1 MAPTLRVRREGVG
14 AFVLSPTPFF
24 DPQEILTLKSHSL
37 CYYARVRLL
46 TTLPSQK
53 QLKWSQLRVG
63 LTVLFASATLAVL
76 IFVMSGT
83 GGWFTTKITLRSFL
97 DNAGGLREGAPVR
110 LAGVDIGN
118 VTGIRIVEG
127 KPTTPVE
134 VTMKVNTKYK
144 FNLRKDSVTLLSTAG
159 VLGETFVDVD
169 SSTAK
174 GPPATDGDTLAARE
188 QPQIEDVVRASQGT
202 LQNMDSLLKRVDRI
216 VAFIESGQ
224 GSIGK
229 VIYSPAL
236 YDQLNATVLEF
247 KGLVDDIQNG
257 KGSIGPL
264 LTSDVAYKKVLATI
278 DKLDAIVDDIQQGK
292 GTAGK
297 LLKDPEL
304 YNNAN
309 KTIANVRQ
317 LTDDINAGK
326 GAIGTMTHDQE
337 FAAKLKTLM
346 SNLSEL
352 SDRLEKGEG
361 TAGMLFKDPALYNN
375 SNQMLVE
382 TRELVKAI
390 RENPKKY
397 LTFHVKVF

>member
-1 MAPTLRVRREGVG
+1 
-14 AFVLSPTPFF
+14 
-24 DPQEILTLKSHSL
+24 
-37 CYYARVRLL
+37 
-46 TTLPSQK
+46 LPSQK

-63 LTVLFASATLAVL
+63 LTVLVASVTLAVL
-76 IFVMSGT
+76 IFLMSGT
-83 GGWFTTKITLRSFL
+83 GGWFTSKISIRSYF

-118 VTGIRIVEG
+118 VTTVKIVNG
-127 KPTTPVE
+127 KPLTPVE
-134 VTMKVNTKYK
+134 VTMKVNTKYR

-159 VLGETFVDVD
+159 ILGETYVDVD

-174 GPPATDGDTLAARE
+174 GPEATDGDTLAARN
-188 QPQIEDVVRASQGT
+188 QPDIQDVVRASQGT
-202 LQNMDSLLKRVDRI
+202 LQNLDSLLKRVDRI
-216 VAFIESGQ
+216 IAFIESGQ

-229 VIYSPAL
+229 VIYDPSL
-236 YDQLNATVLEF
+236 YNQLNATVAEF
-247 KGLVDDIQNG
+247 KGLVDDIQSG

-264 LTSDVAYKKVLATI
+264 LTSDEAYKKVIAAV
-278 DKLDAIVDDIQQGK
+278 DKVNLMVDDLQAGK
-292 GTAGK
+292 GSAGK

-304 YNNAN
+304 YDNAN

-317 LTDDINAGK
+317 LTEDINAGK
-326 GAIGTMTHDQE
+326 GAIGKMAHDQE
-337 FAAKLKTLM
+337 FAAKLQTLM
-346 SNLSEL
+346 NNLASLSE
-352 SDRLEKGEG
+352 RLDKGEG

-382 TRELVKAI
+382 TRELVKSI

>member
-1 MAPTLRVRREGVG
+1 
-14 AFVLSPTPFF
+14 
-24 DPQEILTLKSHSL
+24 
-37 CYYARVRLL
+37 
-46 TTLPSQK
+46 LPSQK

-63 LTVLFASATLAVL
+63 LTVVFASVTLGVL

-83 GGWFTTKITLRSFL
+83 GGWFTHKITLRSYF
-97 DNAGGLREGAPVR
+97 DNAGGLRNGAPVR

-118 VTGIRIVEG
+118 VTGIRIVPG
-127 KPTTPVE
+127 KPATPVE
-134 VTMKVNTKYK
+134 VTMKVNTTYR
-144 FNLRKDSVTLLSTAG
+144 FNLRKDSITLLSTAG
-159 VLGETFVDVD
+159 VLGETYVDVD
-169 SSTAK
+169 SSAAK
-174 GPPATDGDTLAARE
+174 GPEATDGDTLAARD
-188 QPQIEDVVRASQGT
+188 QPDIQDVVRSSQGT

-247 KGLVDDIQNG
+247 KGLIDDIQSG
-257 KGSIGPL
+257 KGSLGPL
-264 LTSDVAYKKVLATI
+264 LTSDEAYKKAMAAI
-278 DKLDAIVDDIQQGK
+278 DKVNVLIDDLQAGK
-292 GTAGK
+292 GSAGK

-304 YNNAN
+304 YNNTN
-309 KTIANVRQ
+309 KAIANVRQ

-326 GAIGTMTHDQE
+326 GAIGKMTRDEE
-337 FAAKLKTLM
+337 FAAKLQTTMNNLAA
-346 SNLSEL
+346 LSE
-352 SDRLEKGEG
+352 RLEKGEG
-361 TAGMLFKDPALYNN
+361 TAGMLFKDPALFNN

>member
-1 MAPTLRVRREGVG
+1 MM
-14 AFVLSPTPFF
+14 S
-24 DPQEILTLKSHSL
+24 
-37 CYYARVRLL
+37 CRLL

-63 LTVLFASATLAVL
+63 LTVLFASITLAVL

-83 GGWFTTKITLRSFL
+83 GGWFTRKITLRSYF
-97 DNAGGLREGAPVR
+97 DNAAGLREGAPVR

-118 VTGIRIVEG
+118 VTAVRIVQ
-127 KPTTPVE
+127 KPMTPVE
-134 VTMKVNTKYK
+134 VTMKVNTKYS
-144 FNLRKDSVTLLSTAG
+144 FNLRKDSVTLMSTAG
-159 VLGETFVDVD
+159 ILGETFVDVD

-174 GPPATDGDTLAARE
+174 GPEAIDGDTLAARD
-188 QPQIEDVVRASQGT
+188 QPDIQDVVRASQGT

-229 VIYSPAL
+229 VIYSPVL
-236 YDQLNATVLEF
+236 YDQLNATVVEF
-247 KGLVDDIQNG
+247 KGLVDDIQSG

-264 LTSDVAYKKVLATI
+264 LTSDEAYKKAMAAI
-278 DKLDAIVDDIQQGK
+278 DKLNVIVDELQEGK

-304 YNNAN
+304 YDNVN
-309 KTIANVRQ
+309 KTVANVRQ

-326 GAIGTMTHDQE
+326 GAIGKMTHDQE
-337 FAAKLKTLM
+337 FAARLQETIN
-346 SNLSEL
+346 NLAAL
-352 SDRLEKGEG
+352 STRLEKGEG
-361 TAGMLFKDPALYNN
+361 TAGLLFKDPALYNN

-382 TRELVKAI
+382 TRELVKSI

>member
-1 MAPTLRVRREGVG
+1 M
-14 AFVLSPTPFF
+14 
-24 DPQEILTLKSHSL
+24 
-37 CYYARVRLL
+37 
-46 TTLPSQK
+46 PSQK

-63 LTVLFASATLAVL
+63 LTVLFASITLAVL

-83 GGWFTTKITLRSFL
+83 GGWFSRKITVRSYF

-118 VTGIRIVEG
+118 VSTVKIVPG

-134 VTMKVNTKYK
+134 VTMKVNTKYSFDLK
-144 FNLRKDSVTLLSTAG
+144 KDSVTLLTTAG
-159 VLGETFVDVD
+159 VLGETYVDVD

-174 GPPATDGDTLAARE
+174 GPEAVDGDTLQARD
-188 QPQIEDVVRASQGT
+188 QPQIQDVVRASQGT
-202 LQNMDSLLKRVDRI
+202 LENIDTLLKRVDRI

-229 VIYSPAL
+229 VIYDPAL
-236 YDQLNATVLEF
+236 YNQLNATVTEF
-247 KGLVDDIQNG
+247 KGLVDDLQNG

-264 LTSDVAYKKVLATI
+264 LTSDETYKKVTAAI
-278 DKLDAIVDDIQQGK
+278 DKINAMIDDLQQGK
-292 GTAGK
+292 GSAGK

-304 YNNAN
+304 YDNTN

-317 LTDDINAGK
+317 LTDDINSGK
-326 GAIGTMTHDQE
+326 GALGKFAHDQE
-337 FAAKLKTLM
+337 FADKLQTTMNNLAAL
-346 SNLSEL
+346 SN
-352 SDRLEKGEG
+352 RLEKGEG
-361 TAGMLFKDPALYNN
+361 SVGMLFKDPALYNN

-382 TRELVKAI
+382 TRELLKSI

>member
-1 MAPTLRVRREGVG
+1 
-14 AFVLSPTPFF
+14 
-24 DPQEILTLKSHSL
+24 
-37 CYYARVRLL
+37 
-46 TTLPSQK
+46 LPSQK

-63 LTVLFASATLAVL
+63 LTVLFASITLAVL

-83 GGWFTTKITLRSFL
+83 GGWFTHKITLRSFF
-97 DNAGGLREGAPVR
+97 DNASGLREGAPVR

-118 VTGIRIVEG
+118 VSAIRIVKE
-127 KPTTPVE
+127 KPMTPVE
-134 VTMKVNTKYK
+134 VTMKVNTKYA
-144 FNLRKDSVTLLSTAG
+144 FNLRKDSVTLMSTAG
-159 VLGETFVDVD
+159 ILGETFVDVD

-174 GPPATDGDTLAARE
+174 GPEATDGDTLTARD
-188 QPQIEDVVRASQGT
+188 QPDIQDVVRSSQGT

-229 VIYSPAL
+229 VIYDPAL
-236 YDQLNATVLEF
+236 YNQLNATVVEF
-247 KGLVDDIQNG
+247 KGLVDDIQSG

-264 LTSDVAYKKVLATI
+264 ITSDEAYKKVMAAVDKVNLMI
-278 DKLDAIVDDIQQGK
+278 DDLQQGK
-292 GTAGK
+292 GSAGK

-304 YNNAN
+304 YDNVN
-309 KTIANVRQ
+309 KTVANVRQ
-317 LTDDINAGK
+317 LTDNINAGK
-326 GAIGTMTHDQE
+326 GALGKMAHDQE
-337 FAAKLKTLM
+337 FADKLQQTL
-346 SNLSEL
+346 NNLEALSE
-352 SDRLEKGEG
+352 RLEKGEG

-382 TRELVKAI
+382 TRELVKSI

>member
-1 MAPTLRVRREGVG
+1 MM
-14 AFVLSPTPFF
+14 S
-24 DPQEILTLKSHSL
+24 
-37 CYYARVRLL
+37 CRLL

-63 LTVLFASATLAVL
+63 LTVVVASVTLMVL

-83 GGWFTTKITLRSFL
+83 GGWFTSKITLRSYF

-118 VTGIRIVEG
+118 VKSIRIDIA
-127 KPTTPVE
+127 KPMTPVE
-134 VTMKVNTKYK
+134 VTMKVNTKYSSY
-144 FNLRKDSVTLLSTAG
+144 LRKDSVTLLSTAG
-159 VLGETFVDVD
+159 VLGETYVDVD
-169 SSTAK
+169 SSQAK
-174 GPPATDGDTLAARE
+174 GAEARDGDVLPARD
-188 QPQIEDVVRASQGT
+188 QPELQDVVRATQGT
-202 LQNMDSLLKRVDRI
+202 LENMDALLKRVDRI

-236 YDQLNATVLEF
+236 YDQLNATVTEF
-247 KGLVDDIQNG
+247 KGLVDDIQTG
-257 KGSIGPL
+257 KGSLGPL
-264 LTSDVAYKKVLATI
+264 FTSDEAYKKAVAVI
-278 DKLDAIVDDIQQGK
+278 DKLNAMVDELQQGK

-304 YNNAN
+304 FDNAN

-326 GAIGTMTHDQE
+326 GALGKFSHDQE
-337 FAAKLKTLM
+337 FADKLQTTIN
-346 SNLSEL
+346 NLAAL